1 MKTITVFFLIAISC
15 IHISAQNNKETF
27 ILIET
32 NLGNLKVKLYNETP
46 LHRDNFLKLTKA
58 KFFDSLLF
66 HRVIKDFMIQ
76 AGDPASKNADKGV
89 KLGSGGPGYTIP
101 AEINPNFI
109 HKKGALAAARK
120 ADIANPQK
128 ASSGSQFYI
137 VQGRKISDDQLD
149 QTESKINNSL
159 KTQRVKD
166 FLALPQNKKTKDEL
180 IKYQKDKNQVKI
192 DSLIKVIEKITYV
205 SSKSK
210 EFTYTVQQ
218 REIYKTLGGTPFLDM
233 DYTVF
238 GEVVDGLDVLDKIS
252 VVKTLPGDRPA
263 EDVRIIS
270 IKQIK

>member
-1 MKTITVFFLIAISC
+1 MKTITAFFLITICC
-15 IHISAQNNKETF
+15 INISAQNNKETF
-27 ILIET
+27 VLIET
-32 NLGNLKVKLYNETP
+32 NYGNLKVKLYNETP

-120 ADIANPQK
+120 ADIANPKK

-149 QTESKINNSL
+149 QMESKINNSL

-166 FLALPQNKKTKDEL
+166 FLALQQNKKTKDEL
-180 IKYQKDKNQVKI
+180 MKYQKDKNQVKL

-218 REIYKTLGGTPFLDM
+218 REIYKTLGGYPFLDM

-238 GEVVDGLDVLDKIS
+238 GEVVDGLDVVDKIA

-270 IKQIK
+270 IKLIK